1 MLSWYVTA
9 PMLIISSKNARFA
22 QVAEML
28 IEKLRLFARFAIR
41 KIKVKSRCRGRAS
54 HSQCVQMTI
63 ITVIKPPI
71 VIIGTKGTI
80 KRLMSTP
87 VRLVSPMKK
96 SRIGRVPSVAPRVGS
111 P

>member
-1 MLSWYVTA
+1 
-9 PMLIISSKNARFA
+9 
-22 QVAEML
+22 
-28 IEKLRLFARFAIR
+28 
-41 KIKVKSRCRGRAS
+41 
-54 HSQCVQMTI
+54 MTI

-87 VRLVSPMKK
+87 VRFVSPMKK
-96 SRIGRVPSVAPRVGS
+96 SRMGRVPSVAPRVGS